1 MLHRL
6 STHIGP
12 CRLLILMLAIWLS
25 ACSEKQENTPP
36 TEQPP
41 APAST
46 STPAATPPA
55 AVANASSDDLEE
67 KATNALHDNHM
78 YSPAGNNAIEYYLAI
93 REKNPKAGFVTAALS
108 DLTPYAVL
116 AADQSIQRQDFNES
130 QRLITLVEKIDPK
143 APALPRL
150 KKSLDDSKHLTQA
163 TATTHPDQ
171 VAKAKLDD
179 ASARVAKQK
188 LQAHEAQAAANLA
201 AFQEAR
207 RTAEKAALDK
217 KSGIEK
223 LALAKAKAAAQK
235 ISKDKAEVEKTA
247 AEVTAATKA
256 ASKPESKATND
267 NEAAD
272 KKPDHPA
279 ASGVTPLKPLNTPAP
294 VYPKRAMINRV
305 AGEVTVEYTVNQDG
319 SVSNARVLDSK
330 PGHLF
335 DQAVLSA
342 VSHWHFQPIA
352 EPITT
357 KKTFNFKPD

>member
-55 AVANASSDDLEE
+55 AVANASSDELEE
-67 KATNALHDNHM
+67 KATKALHDNHM

-93 REKNPKAGFVTAALS
+93 REKNPNAGFVTAALS

-150 KKSLDDSKHLTQA
+150 KKSLEDSKHLTQA
-163 TATTHPDQ
+163 AATTHSDRFF
-171 VAKAKLDD
+171 L
-179 ASARVAKQK
+179 
-188 LQAHEAQAAANLA
+188 
-201 AFQEAR
+201 
-207 RTAEKAALDK
+207 
-217 KSGIEK
+217 
-223 LALAKAKAAAQK
+223 
-235 ISKDKAEVEKTA
+235 
-247 AEVTAATKA
+247 
-256 ASKPESKATND
+256 
-267 NEAAD
+267 
-272 KKPDHPA
+272 PA
-279 ASGVTPLKPLNTPAP
+279 
-294 VYPKRAMINRV
+294 
-305 AGEVTVEYTVNQDG
+305 
-319 SVSNARVLDSK
+319 
-330 PGHLF
+330 
-335 DQAVLSA
+335 
-342 VSHWHFQPIA
+342 
-352 EPITT
+352 
-357 KKTFNFKPD
+357 